1 MPVNIDGTVGVTT
14 PAILNG
20 GANGVGN
27 IGNSTTYFNTA
38 FVKATSAQYSD
49 LAEMYV
55 ADAGYE
61 PGTVLV
67 FGGSQEVTIS
77 TADSD
82 TRVAGVVSTNPSYL
96 MNSTQQGQHVVP
108 IALQGRVP
116 CHVVGTVRKG
126 DLMVSAPNGHAQA
139 NNAARTGTV
148 IGKALE
154 DHNGDS
160 GVIEVVVG
168 RV

>member
-1 MPVNIDGTVGVTT
+1 MPITLDGTNGVTT

-27 IGNSTTYFNTA
+27 IGSSTTYFNTVFA
-38 FVKATSAQYSD
+38 KATSAQYSD

-55 ADAGYE
+55 ADAAYE

-67 FGGSQEVTIS
+67 FGGSKEVTIS
-77 TADSD
+77 TTDSD

-96 MNSTQQGQHVVP
+96 MNATQEGQHVLP

-116 CHVVGTVRKG
+116 CHVIGSVRKG
-126 DLMVSAPNGHAQA
+126 DLMVTAPNGCAQA
-139 NNAARTGTV
+139 NNDARTGTV

-154 DHNGDS
+154 DHDGGS